1 MPPLRQG
8 EEDRFQAPAAVGEPV
23 LHARRDLGLGVPGEH
38 TVGLEV
44 AEPVGERLGADARQW
59 RDVSFSGTDIVRVV
73 DGRITEI
80 RHVEQLLQLQ
90 ARIAG

>member
-1 MPPLRQG
+1 M
-8 EEDRFQAPAAVGEPV
+8 
-23 LHARRDLGLGVPGEH
+23 
-38 TVGLEV
+38 GLEV

-90 ARIAG
+90 ARING